1 MWVWP
6 QKTMLS
12 QREKG
17 GESKYTFAFARR
29 TTGRTQKKLKKVVP
43 QRNNNGDGQGCES
56 KFLKDACTVF

>member
-1 MWVWP
+1 
-6 QKTMLS
+6 MLS